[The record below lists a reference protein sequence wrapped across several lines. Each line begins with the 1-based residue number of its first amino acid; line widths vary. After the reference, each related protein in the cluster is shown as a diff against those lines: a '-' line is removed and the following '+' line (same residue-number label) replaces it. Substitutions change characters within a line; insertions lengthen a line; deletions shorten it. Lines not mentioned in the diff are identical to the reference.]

1 MNHDHRSDKHRLNA
15 ITMLSY
21 TVLVTI
27 LALSYLVEILKQSR
41 TVPYFIVFLIL
52 LLVPYILCR
61 ILYAR
66 NKEPEEV
73 LKIQ

>member
-52 LLVPYILCR
+52 LIS
-61 ILYAR
+61 YAGYYM
-66 NKEPEEV
+66 PEIKN
-73 LKIQ
+73 LI

>member
-41 TVPYFIVFLIL
+41 TIPYFIVF
-52 LLVPYILCR
+52 
-61 ILYAR
+61 
-66 NKEPEEV
+66 
-73 LKIQ
+73 